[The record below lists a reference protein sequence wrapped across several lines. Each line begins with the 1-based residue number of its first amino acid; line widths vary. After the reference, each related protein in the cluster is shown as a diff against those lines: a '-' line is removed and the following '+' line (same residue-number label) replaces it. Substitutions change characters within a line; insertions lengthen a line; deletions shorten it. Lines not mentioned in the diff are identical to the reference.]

1 MFLKKFLIAV
11 LAVMAVRGDV
21 DEDDDFDFDEP
32 ETPDMEGEMDMESM
46 LMEQAK
52 TDFDSMD
59 MDKDGKLSADDLKKY
74 LDDPEMENE
83 VTEFMSK
90 ADTDGDG
97 FVTLEDYVKFIQAVL
112 QDYHGPQEGMGGDE
126 SLEDLEED
134 EEEL

>member
-11 LAVMAVRGDV
+11 LAVVAVRGDE
-21 DEDDDFDFDEP
+21 DEDFDFEDAEMP
-32 ETPDMEGEMDMESM
+32 GMDGEMDMEKM

-52 TDFDSMD
+52 SDFDSMD
-59 MDKDGKLSADDLKKY
+59 MDKDGKLSAEDLKKY

-97 FVTLEDYVKFIQAVL
+97 FVTLDDYVKFIQAVL
-112 QDYHGPQEGMGGDE
+112 QDYHGAQESMGGEE
-126 SLEDLEED
+126 SLDDLDEDD
-134 EEEL
+134 EEL